1 MERELLQIEQEEL
14 KRQRA
19 NLLLRENFARK
30 ELSHGANRL
39 SLQDI
44 NQNMAVNEHRGMP
57 SNHVSSSASSSTDSS
72 SFNVTSPVTYSMQ
85 APISVPV
92 DYRQSMPDL
101 QSSLLMESTGHVLL
115 PGFGHPNNNNN
126 TNGGVP
132 VGLTPPAKPSRQMA
146 YINNGPAGNHSDYQN
161 VFARSNKAPSAN
173 DLCDDFV
180 QLRDHHQQQQQHPI
194 PQHQSPIAPTVDR
207 TQQIGNMSRHTL
219 HALSAVP
226 KPKLTDVW
234 VQQQAVGRKSESI
247 PPPPP
252 VGNNN
257 NNKYF
262 PIQRKA
268 PITAHERMSGEPW
281 IARKSDAPKGLGYGK
296 HWLIQEAE
304 QRRLDQQRG
313 VRPTPNP
320 QNWSI
325 KSAGH
330 LHRKSMPD
338 ISGSAGGVGVN
349 DKKPL
354 PDAVIN
360 TITQRLQSRM
370 SVGNVVDKKR

>member
-30 ELSHGANRL
+30 ELDHGSKMLLSANRL

-44 NQNMAVNEHRGMP
+44 NQNMAVNGHQMP
-57 SNHVSSSASSSTDSS
+57 SHLSSSTSS
-72 SFNVTSPVTYSMQ
+72 TTSSTFNVPAQMTYSMQ
-85 APISVPV
+85 AQNSVPM
-92 DYRQSMPDL
+92 DYRQSMPN
-101 QSSLLMESTGHVLL
+101 LLENNGCSQPFVHSTGHATIT
-115 PGFGHPNNNNN
+115 P
-126 TNGGVP
+126 
-132 VGLTPPAKPSRQMA
+132 LTPPAKPSRQLD
-146 YINNGPAGNHSDYQN
+146 YLTNNTCS
-161 VFARSNKAPSAN
+161 PSAYSNN
-173 DLCDDFV
+173 DNEFV
-180 QLRDHHQQQQQHPI
+180 QLRDHQNTATSTNQP
-194 PQHQSPIAPTVDR
+194 
-207 TQQIGNMSRHTL
+207 GNMSRHTL

-234 VQQQAVGRKSESI
+234 VQQQATTVARSSES
-247 PPPPP
+247 
-252 VGNNN
+252 NN

-268 PITAHERMSGEPW
+268 PIAAQDQW
-281 IARKSDAPKGLGYGK
+281 IARKPDAPKGLGFGK

-320 QNWSI
+320 QNWPI

-338 ISGSAGGVGVN
+338 ISGE
-349 DKKPL
+349 KKPL

-360 TITQRLQSRM
+360 TITQRVQSRM
-370 SVGNVVDKKR
+370 SVGSVVEKRR

>member
-30 ELSHGANRL
+30 ELDHGSKMLLSANRL

-44 NQNMAVNEHRGMP
+44 NQNMAVPNGHQMP
-57 SNHVSSSASSSTDSS
+57 SSHLSSSTSS
-72 SFNVTSPVTYSMQ
+72 TTSSTFNVPAAQMTYSVR
-85 APISVPV
+85 APNSVPIM
-92 DYRQSMPDL
+92 DYRQSMPNL
-101 QSSLLMESTGHVLL
+101 HGGSAMLENGGSQQFVHSTGHATIT
-115 PGFGHPNNNNN
+115 PM
-126 TNGGVP
+126 
-132 VGLTPPAKPSRQMA
+132 TPPAKPSRQL
-146 YINNGPAGNHSDYQN
+146 DYL
-161 VFARSNKAPSAN
+161 SNSTSSAHPN
-173 DLCDDFV
+173 DHDFV
-180 QLRDHHQQQQQHPI
+180 QLRDHQNNATSTNQP
-194 PQHQSPIAPTVDR
+194 
-207 TQQIGNMSRHTL
+207 GNMSRHTL

-234 VQQQAVGRKSESI
+234 VQQQATTVARSSESNI
-247 PPPPP
+247 
-252 VGNNN
+252 NNININ

-268 PITAHERMSGEPW
+268 PIAPSQDQW
-281 IARKSDAPKGLGYGK
+281 IARKPDAPKGLGFGK

-320 QNWSI
+320 QNWPI

-338 ISGSAGGVGVN
+338 ISGE
-349 DKKPL
+349 KKPL

-370 SVGNVVDKKR
+370 SVGSVVDKRR